1 MDSKRL
7 IIFIA
12 LSFSILLLWQEY
24 FAPKPVAKPAVTQQ
38 ASTAASSSD
47 TPAANASSVGQRIT
61 VTTDLVKAE
70 IDTTGGDLRS
80 LQLLK
85 HNAAEDAS
93 KPFELFTDKGAHLY
107 VAQTGLIAAGNAAL
121 PTHKTVFSAE
131 KTAYTLQGDKVE
143 IKLTAPEANGV
154 KVSKVYTFHK
164 GSYLIDVR
172 YDIVNAGTTPLASTA
187 YYRLLRDGK
196 APEGESRFAQ
206 TFTGPAV
213 YTTEGTFQKVAFS
226 DLDKGKAEYVKSAD
240 NGWVAMLQH
249 YFMSAW
255 ILKPLDG
262 KSVCANAQ
270 ACQFQLEPKNGAYS
284 AAAMV
289 NVAPIAA
296 GQSASITVPLYAG
309 PEEYNTITKVADG
322 MEFAK
327 DFGMV
332 HIFASPLFWL
342 LTKLHSM
349 VQNWGWAIILLTLIV
364 KAVFYPLTAASY
376 RSMAKM
382 KVLAPRLEN
391 LKQQFGDDRMKFQ
404 QAVMEMYKTDSGV
417 HRPVLGAAGI
427 GRAASGPVAVH
438 RRPGPSGPVLHPA
451 GADGDHHVRA
461 DLPQPAAGRSDAG
474 EDDEDHAGSVLGD
487 VLLLPGRPGSVLGS
501 QQPAVDHTAVVCE
514 PEHRKSPQTGTA
526 IVSSRQAGVKS
537 KPGRHGRA
545 FCLVEGLQPSAHRLP
560 RHLRLA
566 ANVGRKQPT
575 RRTPR

>member
-38 ASTAASSSD
+38 ASTAASNSD
-47 TPAANASSVGQRIT
+47 TPAASASNVAQPADSSSLSRGQRIT

-107 VAQTGLIAAGNAAL
+107 VAQTGLVSAGNAAL
-121 PTHKTVFSAE
+121 PTHKTVFTAE

-172 YDIVNAGTTPLASTA
+172 YDIVNAGTTPLTSTA
-187 YYRLLRDGK
+187 YFRLLRDGK

-226 DLDKGKAEYVKSAD
+226 DLDKGKAEYVKNAD

-270 ACQFQLEPKNGAYS
+270 ACTFQLEPKSGAYS

-296 GQSASITVPLYAG
+296 GQSASIAVPLYAG

-404 QAVMEMYKTDSGV
+404 QAVMEMYKTEKVNPLGGCLPMLIQIPVFIGLYWALLASVELRQADWLYIADLA
-417 HRPVLGAAGI
+417 RPDPYYILPALMAI
-427 GRAASGPVAVH
+427 TMFAQTFLNPPPADPMQAKMMKIMPVAFSVMFFFF
-438 RRPGPSGPVLHPA
+438 PA
-451 GADGDHHVRA
+451 G
-461 DLPQPAAGRSDAG
+461 L
-474 EDDEDHAGSVLGD
+474 VLYW
-487 VLLLPGRPGSVLGS
+487 VVNNLLSIA
-501 QQPAVDHTAVVCE
+501 QQWYVNQSIEKA
-514 PEHRKSPQTGTA
+514 RKLA
-526 IVSSRQAGVKS
+526 
-537 KPGRHGRA
+537 
-545 FCLVEGLQPSAHRLP
+545 LQS
-560 RHLRLA
+560 
-566 ANVGRKQPT
+566 
-575 RRTPR
+575 